1 MDSRQSLASWAVT
14 TTGEELLSLTA
25 LEMRAHG
32 STVAVV
38 TASGRL
44 SDKRERVTY
53 RTLKG
58 LGIIVVLLKMNTLVV
73 HILDNSMS
81 V

>member
-1 MDSRQSLASWAVT
+1 MATWAV

-32 STVAVV
+32 STVAAV

-44 SDKRERVTY
+44 SDKRERIRY
-53 RTLKG
+53 WTLKG
-58 LGIIVVLLKMNTLVV
+58 IRDYCGRLKYEL
-73 HILDNSMS
+73 SGCRYFG
-81 V
+81 